1 MVEEEEEEEEDL
13 AECTDG
19 TYMEYYPSYFSTN
32 DQWAKIPQ
40 DKKRNLLDARNSYK
54 RNRGNNY
61 DNRSNPNNT
70 SNYDVR

>member
-1 MVEEEEEEEEDL
+1 MVEEEEEEDL

-19 TYMEYYPSYFSTN
+19 TYMECYPSYSFTN

-40 DKKRNLLDARNSYK
+40 GKKRNLLDARNVHK
-54 RNRGNNY
+54 RNIGNTY
-61 DNRSNPNNT
+61 DKRSNPNNT